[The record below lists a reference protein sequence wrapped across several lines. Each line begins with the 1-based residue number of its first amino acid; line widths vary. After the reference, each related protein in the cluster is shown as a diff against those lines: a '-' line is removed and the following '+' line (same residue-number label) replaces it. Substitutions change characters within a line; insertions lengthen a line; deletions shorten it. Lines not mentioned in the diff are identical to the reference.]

1 MAWYDRFTNT
11 NKRKVKKISS
21 ARRYAGANTGRLFSD
36 FQASNTS
43 ADAEIKDQLR
53 ILRDRSRDLARN
65 DSYVARYLNLM
76 ISNIIGANG
85 IRLSVKARNPKGD
98 LDILGNQTIEQE
110 FKKWSKMGNCTLNG
124 RQSFLD
130 CQKLFVEALM
140 RDGEVLIRHATP
152 TDSKYKYKIQFLEA
166 DHLDEQK
173 NGVNSKTKNR
183 IKMGVEVDRFD
194 KPVAYYLFKNH
205 PYDNTYQSPKEHI
218 RVPAEEIIHAY
229 MPTRAEQTRGV
240 PMTASAM
247 PQIKMLN
254 GYMEAEITAARVSAA
269 KMGFFTSPDGDGYV
283 GEDYEDNFTP
293 IMEASA
299 GSFEQLPAGMDFK
312 SFDPDHPST
321 AFGPFT
327 TQVLRGI
334 ASGLNISYHALTND
348 LSSVNYSSLRAGA
361 LEDREMY
368 KLYQRFVVD
377 HFMRPVFEKWL
388 EMAISSGAI
397 VMGSEANAPLPMG
410 KYDKFSNNAI
420 FIGRSFQW
428 VDPQKEMNASINGM
442 QAGLVTYQD
451 VQSNYG
457 RDVEE
462 LYEQHER
469 EQKLAEQYGIQT
481 AFQPFGIKLPIEPD
495 VKGGENNGDTD

>member
-1 MAWYDRFTNT
+1 MAWYDRLTNN
-11 NKRKVKKISS
+11 NKKKVKKITS
-21 ARRYAGANTGRLFSD
+21 ARRYAGANTGRLFAD

-76 ISNIIGANG
+76 ISNIVGANG

-110 FKKWSKMGNCTLNG
+110 FKNWSRMGNCTLNG

-140 RDGEVLIRHATP
+140 RDGEVLVRHATP

-173 NGVNSKTKNR
+173 NGINSKTKNK
-183 IKMGVEVDRFD
+183 IKMGVEVDKFD

-269 KMGFFTSPDGDGYV
+269 KMGFFTSPDGDGYI
-283 GEDYEDNFTP
+283 GEDYEDSFTP

-312 SFDPDHPST
+312 AFDPDHPST

-327 TQVLRGI
+327 TQVLRGV

-368 KLYQRFVVD
+368 RLYQRFVVD

-388 EMAISSGAI
+388 EMSISSGSI
-397 VMGSEANAPLPMG
+397 VMGGESSTPLPMS

-428 VDPQKEMNASINGM
+428 VDPQKEMNASISGM

-469 EQKLAEQYGIQT
+469 EQKLAEQYGIKT
-481 AFQPFGIKLPIEPD
+481 AFQPFGTKLPVEPD
-495 VKGGENNGDTD
+495 IKGGDNENEE

>member
-1 MAWYDRFTNT
+1 MAWYDRFMNN
-11 NKRKVKKISS
+11 NKKKVKKTSS
-21 ARRYAGANTGRLFSD
+21 ARRYAGANTGRLFAD

-76 ISNIIGANG
+76 VSNIIGANG

-98 LDILGNQTIEQE
+98 LDILGNQTIERE
-110 FKKWSKMGNCTLNG
+110 FKNWSKMGNCTLNG

-140 RDGEVLIRHATP
+140 RDGEVLVRHATP
-152 TDSKYKYKIQFLEA
+152 TDSIYKYKIQFLEA

-173 NGVNSKTKNR
+173 NGVNSKTKNK
-183 IKMGVEVDRFD
+183 IKMGVEVDKFD

-240 PMTASAM
+240 PMTAPAM

-283 GEDYEDNFTP
+283 GDDYEDNFTP

-312 SFDPDHPST
+312 AFDPDHPST

-327 TQVLRGI
+327 TQVLRGV

-368 KLYQRFVVD
+368 RLYQRFVVD

-388 EMAISSGAI
+388 EMSISSGAI
-397 VMGSEANAPLPMG
+397 VMGGEANTPLPMG
-410 KYDKFSNNAI
+410 KYDKFANNAV

-428 VDPQKEMNASINGM
+428 VDPQKEMNASISGM

-469 EQKLAEQYGIQT
+469 EQKLAEQYGIKT
-481 AFQPFGIKLPIEPD
+481 AFQPFGLKMPIEPD
-495 VKGGENNGDTD
+495 IKGGEERGDTE